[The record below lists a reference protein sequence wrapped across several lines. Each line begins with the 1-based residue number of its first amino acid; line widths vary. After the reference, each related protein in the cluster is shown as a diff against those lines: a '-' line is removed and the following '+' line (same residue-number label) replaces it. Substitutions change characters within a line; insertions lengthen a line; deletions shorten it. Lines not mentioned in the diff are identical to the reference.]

1 MGHPIPLP
9 TVICLHPCK
18 PCYTRS
24 VKLYELRNCA
34 RTVSVLLTIAAAA
47 AISNGTAFAATTAD
61 IVWTKSVD
69 ETGRPSDVL
78 TGGTLLAAVTAGRT
92 ATVNGVKFAGQT
104 PSKTPGLILFGAAP
118 ITVEA
123 VQDSFGQY
131 GGPPAKWDAGYR
143 LLVSGGAYSQYP
155 TSAMKIQITGLT
167 VGHKYAVQ
175 IFECFWNTNF
185 ATVFVSGQNSSSALN
200 LSGAAA
206 TGSAASGTPQYVTGT
221 FVADSESASIS
232 LTSHT
237 GYVIFDAMQVRDMGV
252 PTAATPARN

>member
-1 MGHPIPLP
+1 MGCGLSAARFRGSLLPI
-9 TVICLHPCK
+9 
-18 PCYTRS
+18 S
-24 VKLYELRNCA
+24 YERNED
-34 RTVSVLLTIAAAA
+34 
-47 AISNGTAFAATTAD
+47 SNY
-61 IVWTKSVD
+61 WPH
-69 ETGRPSDVL
+69 R
-78 TGGTLLAAVTAGRT
+78 R
-92 ATVNGVKFAGQT
+92 
-104 PSKTPGLILFGAAP
+104 
-118 ITVEA
+118 
-123 VQDSFGQY
+123 
-131 GGPPAKWDAGYR
+131 
-143 LLVSGGAYSQYP
+143 
-155 TSAMKIQITGLT
+155 
-167 VGHKYAVQ
+167 HKYAVQ